1 MGNWRNWERSRFAF
15 YSQEFESPIL
25 HQNFIA
31 DLAHL
36 VEQLPCKE
44 KVVGS
49 SPAIGTRLSQS
60 MEVVIRLVS

>member
-1 MGNWRNWERSRFAF
+1 MNK
-15 YSQEFESPIL
+15 QFESAIL
-25 HQNFIA
+25 HQSFIA

>member
-25 HQNFIA
+25 HQSFIA

-36 VEQLPCKE
+36 VEQAPCKRQ
-44 KVVGS
+44 VVGS